1 MKTVAM
7 KTVSR
12 SLLAGPSTEVAPL
25 LLNKVLVAGECSGR
39 IVEVEAYCGSD
50 DPASHAFRG
59 RTLRNASMFKG
70 PGVLYVYFTY
80 GMHWCA
86 NVVTG
91 AEGDGW
97 AVLLRALAPLTG
109 LETMRARRR
118 AARSDRDL
126 CSGPAKLCAALGIDR
141 AVDGVDLLAPRSPIA
156 LMDDGTPPPN
166 EPGVTPR
173 VGITQAVD
181 RPWRWFVVGEKNVSR

>member
-1 MKTVAM
+1 MKR
-7 KTVSR
+7 VSR

-39 IVEVEAYCGSD
+39 IVEVEAYCGGE

-59 RTLRNASMFKG
+59 PTVRNASMFKG

-118 AARSDRDL
+118 AARFDRDL

-141 AVDGVDLLAPRSPIA
+141 ALDGVDLLAPRSAIA
-156 LMDDGTPPPN
+156 LIDDGTPPPVR
-166 EPGVTPR
+166 PGNTPR
-173 VGITQAVD
+173 VGITQATD
-181 RPWRWFVVGEKNVSR
+181 RLWRWFVEGDPNVSR

>member
-1 MKTVAM
+1 MTRVP
-7 KTVSR
+7 R
-12 SLLAGPSTEVAPL
+12 SLLAGPSTDVAPL
-25 LLNKVLVAGECSGR
+25 LLNKLLVSGECSGR
-39 IVEVEAYCGSD
+39 IVEVEAYCGGD

-59 RTLRNASMFKG
+59 RTARNASMFKG

-109 LETMRARRR
+109 LETMRTRRR
-118 AARSDRDL
+118 AARFDRDL

-141 AVDGVDLLAPRSPIA
+141 ALDGVDLLAPRSAIA
-156 LMDDGTPPPN
+156 LIDDGTPPPARTGN
-166 EPGVTPR
+166 TPR
-173 VGITQAVD
+173 VGITQATD
-181 RPWRWFVVGEKNVSR
+181 RLWRWFVEGDPNVSR

>member
-1 MKTVAM
+1 M

-12 SLLAGPSTEVAPL
+12 SLLAAPSTEVAPL

-39 IVEVEAYCGSD
+39 IVEVEAYCGAD

-59 RTLRNASMFKG
+59 PTVRNASMFKG

-91 AEGDGW
+91 AQGDGW

-109 LETMRARRR
+109 LEIMRARRP

-141 AVDGVDLLAPRSPIA
+141 AVDGVDLLASGSPIA
-156 LMDDGTPPPN
+156 LIDDGTPPPVQ
-166 EPGVTPR
+166 PGVTPR
-173 VGITQAVD
+173 VGITQATD
-181 RPWRWFVVGEKNVSR
+181 RLWRWFVVGERNVSR